1 MMILWILKTLK
12 GTKCPQILKEE
23 CDDDNDDEF
32 EEDFTDPKS
41 DCGSDN

>member
-23 CDDDNDDEF
+23 CDDDNDEF